1 MRKGFCYLM
10 CILSLALLL
19 PDSAAAQQIKVD
31 WFRPTKKSSV
41 NTQRDTMVILPW
53 FDEELASDVC
63 LLDSLNIEPD
73 TVMPEP
79 SRPIYSLPRTTYGF
93 PLMYDNWQYLDTLEL
108 APKQR
113 TALDGDAFD
122 WIDDLNF
129 GYLAYNRTRQ
139 KYLIDYPDKVKLN
152 VRDLPEPPAHYN
164 AFVDPVTTRIV
175 LEETVN
181 TNSSTVNGLL
191 DIQHINWIQN
201 FTASA
206 QFSQTYVS
214 PNWYQGGN
222 RSLIAII
229 NLIYNVK
236 LNQKLHPKLL
246 FETTVSYKLGTNSAP
261 DDTIRSYNIS
271 EDLFQINSTFGYK
284 AVKRWYYSAG
294 LQFKT
299 QLLNSYNSN
308 SRTLRSAFMSPGE
321 LNLSLGMTYD
331 YTNKRKTFN
340 FTGSISPLSW
350 QLRTCFSK
358 RMDETAYDIK
368 PGHHAVSKIG
378 SSAEY
383 NMTWKM
389 TYNIDYKSRMF
400 LFTDYELF
408 QGDWEHTISFNINRY
423 LTTQIYAHMR
433 YDSST
438 PRNHHKWRKFQFKE
452 IFSLGITYKFG
463 NA

>member
-1 MRKGFCYLM
+1 MRKGFCY
-10 CILSLALLL
+10 ILSILTLVLTL
-19 PDSAAAQQIKVD
+19 SVPTGAQNID
-31 WFRPTKKSSV
+31 WLRAPKKSAV
-41 NTQRDTMVILPW
+41 RATECDTMVILPW
-53 FDEELASDVC
+53 FDEELANDVC
-63 LLDSLNIEPD
+63 VLDSMNIEPD
-73 TVMPEP
+73 TVITEP
-79 SRPIYSLPRTTYGF
+79 LRPMYPI
-93 PLMYDNWQYLDTLEL
+93 PLATFGPPLIFDSWQYLDSIEMT
-108 APKQR
+108 PKHR
-113 TALDGDAFD
+113 DPIAGSAFD

-129 GYLAYNRTRQ
+129 GYLVYNHTRQ
-139 KYLIDYPDKVKLN
+139 NYMINNPDKIKLN

-181 TNSSTVNGLL
+181 TNGSSINGLL

-206 QFSQTYVS
+206 QFSQAYVS

-222 RSLIAII
+222 RSLIAIV

-246 FETTVSYKLGTNSAP
+246 FETTVSYKLGANSAP
-261 DDTIRSYNIS
+261 DDTVRSYNIS

-284 AVKRWYYSAG
+284 AFNRWYYSTN

-299 QLLNSYNSN
+299 QLLNSYKSN
-308 SRTLRSAFMSPGE
+308 SDNLKSAFMSPAE
-321 LNLSLGMTYD
+321 LNVGVGMTYD
-331 YTNKRKTFN
+331 FTNKRKTFSFN
-340 FTGSISPLSW
+340 ASLAPLSW
-350 QLRTCFSK
+350 QLRTCFN
-358 RMDETAYDIK
+358 RHMDETAYDIK
-368 PGHHAVSKIG
+368 PGRHAVSKFG

-383 NMTWKM
+383 NMFWRV

-400 LFTDYELF
+400 LFTDYDLF
-408 QGDWEHTISFNINRY
+408 QGDWEHTVSFNINRY
-423 LTTQIYAHMR
+423 LSTQIFAHMR

-438 PRNHHKWRKFQFKE
+438 PRASQKWHKFQFKE
-452 IFSLGITYKFG
+452 IFSLGVTYKFG